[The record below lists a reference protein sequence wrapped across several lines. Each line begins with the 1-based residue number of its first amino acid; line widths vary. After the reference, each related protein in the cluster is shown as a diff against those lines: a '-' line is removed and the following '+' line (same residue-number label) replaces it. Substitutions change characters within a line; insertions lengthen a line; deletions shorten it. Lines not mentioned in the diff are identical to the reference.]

1 MNRSKLLS
9 RVFLLGVLFCFCS
22 RVAAGGTLV
31 LDDFEDESSLGRW
44 RGAVSLSSE
53 YPAHGEKCLKVDLT
67 GRRSRSIVSE
77 DLPGDWSEYE
87 VLKFDIYNP
96 GDTVEVGSIQ
106 IADEIGSDEHAE
118 TYGQSYSGQKI
129 FLNRGWNHFEFLV
142 QKARVEDGDRA
153 LAVDKIRK
161 FSLGFGGMQAE
172 AVYID
177 NIRLVSG
184 DEGPETASAV
194 DARDCRVLIDDRY
207 VYPSLAGPMDE
218 ITPSGEIVRLRA
230 EAEKEVKLLK
240 RELDLVILQG
250 HQGLYWKIP
259 LITADIGLGIR
270 SKCVWF
276 QGEKEEKEILDY
288 VISSC
293 RKARKEI
300 VAYLSARERGE
311 ESQEEITEVSPASV
325 VPTYPAL
332 RGLKQKDGYFR
343 DEYGE
348 PVILFSMIRINR
360 GPLLDFFAPMDHR
373 LESYTVGGG
382 SRGDIETSPV
392 YEAFHK
398 YPDTHRVG
406 WDGWCGHL
414 IKDRWSM
421 GGRKENVVICLE
433 SPHIRQAVL
442 EYMKRRY
449 NEWKHNPHL
458 LYNIMAYELMYMCYC
473 ERSQQMFVEWLR
485 DKHEKVGRLNKIWGT
500 DYKSFDEIRAPAT
513 LNARPVD
520 GVNRAAWYDWACF
533 NNRRFTDYLKWV
545 KSEIRKLDTEV
556 AINAGG
562 TSSMLNSQNSTTG
575 IDEELIINEVDDV
588 ILNESGGSNIFSDL
602 FLSLSEERKVMVEPE
617 MGGGVHNIL
626 LHFLHGKSSITK
638 WWWPQSSSR
647 EFPRFAEPAIP
658 HSWSTPMHEVAE
670 VLRIGLDIRRLRN
683 EIAEFTRPEPEVA
696 ILYSKSSIIQVPP
709 QLIRA
714 GRTPYLDAV
723 FSTWEGARYL
733 CCRLGFVSEKQILA
747 GKLSRFKL
755 LIVPA
760 VKYSRDEVADSVLEY
775 VDNGGVAVVA
785 PESFLF
791 DEYARENDRIKELGL
806 KVTDI
811 TLPQVL
817 GEGELVQNYDQSFT
831 QKIVYGDVKRIV
843 RTERADIFEKNQPSL
858 ETKGLVQSLDAGKNA
873 VLGRFDD
880 GKPAV
885 VLVKHGKGLIYYLAS
900 PLTSESYHELLAPLV
915 EQLGLKRP
923 VVAVDSMGKLITGV
937 EVRSVERKDDYLVY
951 ASNLG
956 GQTVEFTLKGE
967 KGCGG
972 GGVVEDLRR
981 LRVVPAGRVKLGP
994 WGETIFRVKK
1004 SF

>member
-1 MNRSKLLS
+1 MNHSKFLFSTLVLLTAFLCLSS
-9 RVFLLGVLFCFCS
+9 RGAVPS
-22 RVAAGGTLV
+22 TLV
-31 LDDFEDESSLGRW
+31 LDDFEKASSLERW
-44 RGAVSLSSE
+44 KGAVSLSGE
-53 YPAHGEKCLKVDLT
+53 HPAHGKSCLKLDLRD
-67 GRRSRSIVSE
+67 RRSRSIESE
-77 DLPGDWSEYE
+77 VLPRDWSSYKL
-87 VLKFDIYNP
+87 LKFDIYTP
-96 GDTVEVGSIQ
+96 GDIVQVGSIQ
-106 IADEIGSDEHAE
+106 ISDELGSDEAAE
-118 TYGQSYSGQKI
+118 TYGKSYRGRKI
-129 FLNRGWNHFEFLV
+129 FLNRGWNHFEFLL
-142 QKARVEDGDRA
+142 QKAMVEDGDRA
-153 LAVDKIRK
+153 LALDKIRK
-161 FSLGFGGMQAE
+161 FGLYFGGLRVE

-177 NIRLVSG
+177 NIRLVNG
-184 DEGPETASAV
+184 EEETGTASAV

-207 VYPSLAGPMDE
+207 VYPSLVGPMDE

-230 EAEKEVKLLK
+230 EAEKEVRLLK
-240 RELDLVILQG
+240 RELELAIFQG

-259 LITADIGLGIR
+259 LITADIGLGLR

-293 RKARKEI
+293 RKARNEI
-300 VAYLSARERGE
+300 VALLSARERGE
-311 ESQEEITEVSPASV
+311 ESQEEITEVSPV
-325 VPTYPAL
+325 TRIPTYPPL
-332 RGLKQKDGYFR
+332 RGLKQSDGYFR

-348 PVILFSMIRINR
+348 PVILFSMIRINS

-433 SPHIRQAVL
+433 SPHIRRAVL

-458 LYNIMAYELMYMCYC
+458 LYNIMAYELMYICYC
-473 ERSQQMFVEWLR
+473 ERSQGMFREWLA
-485 DKHEKVGRLNKIWGT
+485 DKYKAPAALNKIWGT
-500 DYKSFDEIRAPAT
+500 NYTSFDQIKAPAT
-513 LNARPVD
+513 LNARPLD
-520 GVNRAAWYDWACF
+520 DVNRAAWYDWACF

-545 KSEIRKLDTEV
+545 KSEIRKLDQVV

-575 IDEELIINEVDDV
+575 IDEEMIINEVDDV
-588 ILNESGGSNIFSDL
+588 ILNESGSSNIFSDL

-647 EFPRFAEPAIP
+647 EFPTFAAQSVP
-658 HSWSTPMHEVAE
+658 HSWSISLAEVAE
-670 VLRIGLDIRRLRN
+670 VLKVALDIRRLRN
-683 EIAEFTRPEPEVA
+683 EIAEFTKPEPELA

-709 QLIRA
+709 RLIRA
-714 GRTPYLDAV
+714 GRTPYLNAV
-723 FSTWEGARYL
+723 FSAWEGSRYL
-733 CCRLGFVSEKQILA
+733 GCRIGFVSEKQILA
-747 GKLSRFKL
+747 GKLSGFKL

-760 VKYSRDEVADSVLEY
+760 VKYSLDEVADAVLEY
-775 VDNGGVAVVA
+775 VDNGGVAVVV

-791 DEYARENDRIKELGL
+791 DQYARENDRVRELGL
-806 KVTDI
+806 KITDI

-817 GEGELVQNYDQSFT
+817 GKGELVQNYDQSFT
-831 QKIVYGDVKRIV
+831 QRILYGQVKRTV
-843 RTERADIFEKNQPSL
+843 RTEKLDIFRNHQPRL
-858 ETKGLVQSLDAGKNA
+858 QTAGLVQSLEPGNNT
-873 VLGRFDD
+873 VLARFDD
-880 GKPAV
+880 GQAAV
-885 VLVKHGKGLIYYLAS
+885 VLVKRGKGRIYYLAS
-900 PLTSESYHELLAPLV
+900 PLTATSYHELMSALA
-915 EQLGLKRP
+915 EQTGLKRP
-923 VVAVDSMGKLITGV
+923 VVGVDSRGKLVTSA
-937 EVRSVERKDDYLVY
+937 EVRSVERKSDYLVY

-956 GQTVEFTLKGE
+956 AGPVEFVLKGKSE
-967 KGCGG
+967 IGA
-972 GGVVEDLRR
+972 VEDLRR
-981 LRVVPAGRVKLGP
+981 LRVVPGGRVKLGP
-994 WGETIFRVKK
+994 WEETIFRVEKP
-1004 SF
+1004 